1 MQRKRSAL
9 GIRLQ
14 VYVDVVPCWQVCASE
29 IFLQV
34 SRCTVTQCSGG
45 KVLKDKNFEK
55 MWRKVF
61 KVCMHVHEIIAEYVS
76 LILGMV

>member
-14 VYVDVVPCWQVCASE
+14 VYVDVALCWQVCASE

-34 SRCTVTQCSGG
+34 PRCTGTQCSGG
-45 KVLKDKNFEK
+45 KVFNDKNVEQ
-55 MWRKVF
+55 MCNMQVWR
-61 KVCMHVHEIIAEYVS
+61 
-76 LILGMV
+76 